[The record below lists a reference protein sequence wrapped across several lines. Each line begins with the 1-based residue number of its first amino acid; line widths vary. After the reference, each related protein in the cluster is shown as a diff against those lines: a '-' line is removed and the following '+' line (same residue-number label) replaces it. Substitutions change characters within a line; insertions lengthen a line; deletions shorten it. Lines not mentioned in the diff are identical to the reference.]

1 MVISRM
7 VAEHTREGALQ
18 KPAQVFAETRPEE
31 VFGCLDSGT
40 APRTLAEMQ
49 AGVLTE
55 AMRRHL
61 ELRAASVRMPMH
73 QP

>member
-1 MVISRM
+1 MSRI
-7 VAEHTREGALQ
+7 VAEHTREGAPRR
-18 KPAQVFAETRPEE
+18 PAPVFAGTRPEE

-40 APRTLAEMQ
+40 APRTLEEMQ

-61 ELRAASVRMPMH
+61 ELRAASVRMPLH